1 MFTWHTRSDR
11 IRSDKP
17 SEGRGRKGKGDDQAG
32 CLSQGKEK
40 CVFSGTTGVILFPPS
55 IRQRSSLHPF
65 QSAFKGGMKSM
76 NAGKLYSGVAGGRPR
91 IGCIT
96 WNGYCFMS

>member
-40 CVFSGTTGVILFPPS
+40 CVFERYNWGYFVPSFDRTSGQVCTHSNLLLKVE
-55 IRQRSSLHPF
+55 
-65 QSAFKGGMKSM
+65 
-76 NAGKLYSGVAGGRPR
+76 
-91 IGCIT
+91 
-96 WNGYCFMS
+96 